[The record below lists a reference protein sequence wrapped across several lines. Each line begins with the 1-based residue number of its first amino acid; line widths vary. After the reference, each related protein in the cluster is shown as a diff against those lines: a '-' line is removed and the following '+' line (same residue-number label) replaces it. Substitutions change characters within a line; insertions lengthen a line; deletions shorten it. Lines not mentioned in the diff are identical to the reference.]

1 MKLDGKVALV
11 TGAGRGIGRASAL
24 RLAALGA
31 DIVVSDIN
39 LDSAS
44 EVEESL
50 SAATVM
56 DEVGAFG
63 RRCIG
68 IAADAT
74 SKDSVAAMFERIIGE
89 FGRIDI
95 LVNNVGG
102 GQGAMGGH
110 LRGDSQSV
118 SRDDF
123 LGAMDF
129 NLLSTIHCCQA
140 AMPHMIR
147 QKWGR
152 IVNMSSIHGFMV
164 RPQDDLS
171 FAARSTYGVAKAGI
185 IQYTRVLAAELGKH
199 GVRVN
204 CIAPAAIATGRVLMF
219 SKKGEMLSDA
229 RLRDCPLGRAGTPE
243 DVAKVVEFLYT
254 DLSDYVTGQCIRVDG
269 GRTLF

>member
-31 DIVVSDIN
+31 DIVVSDID
-39 LDSAS
+39 LDSARD
-44 EVEESL
+44 VEEPL
-50 SAATVM
+50 TAASVM
-56 DEVGAFG
+56 DEVSALG
-63 RRCIG
+63 RRCIA
-68 IAADAT
+68 IEADAT
-74 SKDSVAAMFERIIGE
+74 SKDAVATMFDRIVGE

-110 LRGDSQSV
+110 VRGDSQGV
-118 SRDDF
+118 SSDDF
-123 LGAMDF
+123 LGAMNF
-129 NLLSTIHCCQA
+129 NLHSTMYCCQA

-147 QKWGR
+147 QQWGR

-229 RLRDCPLGRAGTPE
+229 RLRDCPLGRAGVPE
-243 DVAKVVEFLYT
+243 DVAKVVEFLCT

>member
-44 EVEESL
+44 EVEEPL

-56 DEVGAFG
+56 DEVSAFG

-74 SKDSVAAMFERIIGE
+74 SKDSVAGMFERIIGE

-102 GQGAMGGH
+102 GQGTMGGH
-110 LRGDSQSV
+110 VRGDSQGV
-118 SRDDF
+118 SGDDF
-123 LGAMDF
+123 IGAMNF
-129 NLLSTIHCCQA
+129 NLQSTMSCCQA
-140 AMPHMIR
+140 AMPHLIR
-147 QKWGR
+147 QQWGR

-229 RLRDCPLGRAGTPE
+229 RLRDCPLGRAGVPE
-243 DVAKVVEFLYT
+243 DVAKVVEFLCT